1 MKKLYVLMSLVL
13 LTVWVI
19 GFFAMKASPVIH
31 LFLFLSV
38 LIYLHSIIMQNV
50 AGTPVLQEKK

>member
-1 MKKLYVLMSLVL
+1 MKKIYVLLSLVL
-13 LTVWVI
+13 LTVWII

-38 LIYLHSIIMQNV
+38 LMYLHSIIMLTTAEV
-50 AGTPVLQEKK
+50 PLMKEKE

>member
-38 LIYLHSIIMQNV
+38 LMYLHSIIMQNV
-50 AGTPVLQEKK
+50 ADTPVLQEKK